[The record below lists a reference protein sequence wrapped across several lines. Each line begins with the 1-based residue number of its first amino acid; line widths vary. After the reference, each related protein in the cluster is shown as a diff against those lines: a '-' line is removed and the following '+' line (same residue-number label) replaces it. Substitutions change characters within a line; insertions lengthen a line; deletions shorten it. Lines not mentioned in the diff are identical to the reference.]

1 MILRV
6 NLYISQQK
14 CHSKIIKSFDIRLS
28 MNQSELFLVVS
39 TFEYL
44 NQLFNKID
52 IRYGGLNK
60 KNPTDGTTQAPINK
74 NLRAD
79 M

>member
-1 MILRV
+1 
-6 NLYISQQK
+6 
-14 CHSKIIKSFDIRLS
+14 

-60 KNPTDGTTQAPINK
+60 KNPTDGTTPAPINK

>member
-1 MILRV
+1 
-6 NLYISQQK
+6 
-14 CHSKIIKSFDIRLS
+14 

-52 IRYGGLNK
+52 IRQGGLNNK
-60 KNPTDGTTQAPINK
+60 KTPNVGTTQVPINK

>member
-1 MILRV
+1 
-6 NLYISQQK
+6 
-14 CHSKIIKSFDIRLS
+14 
-28 MNQSELFLVVS
+28 MNQSELFLLVS

-60 KNPTDGTTQAPINK
+60 KKPTDGTTQAPINK